1 MFHEGA
7 VGMGGYASE
16 LPPELTRAGG
26 DLGRKF
32 NDRLADS
39 R

>member
-1 MFHEGA
+1 
-7 VGMGGYASE
+7 MGGYASE
-16 LPPELTRAGG
+16 PPLEFTRAAG
-26 DLGRKF
+26 DWRRKF

>member
-1 MFHEGA
+1 
-7 VGMGGYASE
+7 MGGYASE
-16 LPPELTRAGG
+16 LPPELTRAEG

>member
-1 MFHEGA
+1 MS
-7 VGMGGYASE
+7 GYASE
-16 LPPELTRAGG
+16 PPPELTRAGG
-26 DLGRKF
+26 DSRREF